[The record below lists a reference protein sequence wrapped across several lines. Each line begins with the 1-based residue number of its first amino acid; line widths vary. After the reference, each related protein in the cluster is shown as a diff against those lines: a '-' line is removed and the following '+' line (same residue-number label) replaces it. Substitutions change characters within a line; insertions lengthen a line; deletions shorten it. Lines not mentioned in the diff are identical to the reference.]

1 MEKIKTFF
9 NSNKARVAVI
19 IIALL
24 AAVICCVLG
33 EQYISKNNQGE
44 KIAQSTENYSVATQE
59 KVVADTEVQSGT
71 VTVHYV
77 NENGEKLIEDTVKTG
92 NVGDIYE
99 VERPTISMYVSADE
113 EPLTKAG
120 KYEIGNTDVTFK
132 YKKAVSEVLKK
143 VEKEGEDGAT
153 ENQINI
159 AFNNTKSKQEYG
171 LKIITK
177 DDNGNVI
184 NGGEFKISKDG
195 SLLRTG
201 KVRNGDFY
209 AGIISVSK
217 AGKLT
222 YDIEQTKATIGHEKL
237 ASIINLGINVTWN
250 EEAKK
255 FEIVLDQDF
264 PAGVSASI
272 KVNENSRDEIIVEVI
287 NKKYE
292 NMYEAELINKSA
304 TELLKGGK
312 FKVVKENETVVE
324 DYTSNGTLYI
334 GSFKISEEGKE
345 TYKVYE
351 LETAE
356 GYNPVLKDGEAGVV
370 EVTKKFNES
379 KNIYEISVKYSS
391 IEGFSAVVDNS
402 GKVTIYVVNKKQE
415 KDFDLSVKK
424 FVSKI
429 DDKETLEREPSVEIV
444 EEEKDGV
451 KTKEIKYT
459 QDNDMEKV
467 ANEQKLEYTVRVYNE
482 SKNDGV
488 GQRIV
493 ELVPDGLVYLQENE
507 TNKEFGWKTYKQD
520 KDGDLIETDV
530 EEEITALATDY
541 LTEKEIKGFNIEEDE
556 LPNFEDVKIVFE
568 VKESKITSEDRIV
581 ENTVKIN
588 GGNKTTNGG
597 EEINEEN
604 NIATEKVYVKYF
616 DLDVVKF
623 IKEVTV
629 TNDIKETTQQIGESQ
644 KGKLVKIDVA
654 KNQVE
659 KTTIRVTYGLRV
671 KNIGEI
677 EGYATELVDYIPED
691 FKLIEDG
698 VWKVNGDKAVT
709 TKLQNTLLKPGESTV
724 IEITFEWKLT
734 EDNIGRRI
742 NEGKITKYENPYN
755 AKDPTEDNNDKEE
768 MLVQVRTGSTWV
780 FVVIA
785 VLVGLWVVLGIVY
798 VVKKAKEND

>member
-9 NSNKARVAVI
+9 NSNKSRVAVI
-19 IIALL
+19 VIALL

-44 KIAQSTENYSVATQE
+44 KIAETTENYSVATQE
-59 KVVADTEVQSGT
+59 RLVADTEVQSGT

-77 NENGEKLIEDTVKTG
+77 NENGEKLIADTVKTG

-99 VERPTISMYVSADE
+99 VERPTISMYVSSDE

-153 ENQINI
+153 ENKINI
-159 AFNNTKSKQEYG
+159 AFNNTKSRREYD
-171 LKIITK
+171 LKVITK
-177 DDNGNVI
+177 DDKGNVI
-184 NGGEFKISKDG
+184 NGGEFKVSKDG
-195 SLLRTG
+195 TLLRTG
-201 KVRNGDFY
+201 KVRGGDFY
-209 AGIISVSK
+209 AGVISVSK
-217 AGKLT
+217 PGKLT
-222 YDIEQTKATIGHEKL
+222 YDIEQTKATIGHDKL
-237 ASIINLGINVTWN
+237 ESLINLGINVTWN
-250 EEAKK
+250 EETKK
-255 FEIVLDQDF
+255 FEITLDNEF
-264 PAGVSASI
+264 PEGVSATLNA
-272 KVNENSRDEIIVEVI
+272 KENARDEIIIEVI
-287 NKKYE
+287 NTKIE
-292 NMYEAELINKSA
+292 NMYEMDLVNKSA
-304 TELLKGGK
+304 TGLITGGK
-312 FKVVKENETVVE
+312 FRVVKEDETVVE

-334 GSFKISEEGKE
+334 GAFKISEEGKE
-345 TYKVYE
+345 VYKVYE

-356 GYNPVLKDGEAGVV
+356 EFDPVLKDGQPGTV
-370 EVTKKFNES
+370 EVTKTFDEN
-379 KNIYEISVKYSS
+379 KNIYVVSVKYSS
-391 IEGFSAVVDNS
+391 IEGFSASVDDS
-402 GKVTIYVVNKKQE
+402 GKVTIYVVNKKLE

-429 DDKETLEREPSVEIV
+429 DDKETAEREPVVEIV

-451 KTKEIKYT
+451 TTKKIQYT

-482 SKNDGV
+482 SANDGI

-493 ELVPDGLVYLQENE
+493 ELVPEGLVYLPENE
-507 TNKEFGWKTYKQD
+507 TNKEYGWKTFKQD

-541 LTEKEIKGFNIEEDE
+541 LTEKEIKGFNIEADE
-556 LPNFEDVKIVFE
+556 LPNYEDVKIVFE
-568 VKESKITSEDRIV
+568 VKESKITNEDRIV

-588 GGNKTTNGG
+588 GGKKTTNGG
-597 EEINEEN
+597 EEINEDN

-629 TNDIKETTQQIGESQ
+629 TNDIKETTQEIGESQ

-654 KNQVE
+654 KNQLE

-677 EGYATELVDYIPED
+677 EGYATELVDYIPQD
-691 FKLIEDG
+691 FKLVEDG
-698 VWKVNGDKAVT
+698 VWKVKGDKAVT

-724 IEITFEWKLT
+724 IEITFDWKLT
-734 EDNIGRRI
+734 ESNIGRRI
-742 NEGKITKYENPYN
+742 NEGKITKYEN
-755 AKDPTEDNNDKEE
+755 
-768 MLVQVRTGSTWV
+768 QQ
-780 FVVIA
+780 
-785 VLVGLWVVLGIVY
+785 
-798 VVKKAKEND
+798 